1 MNLYSNQAAVAGAL
15 ALLVGAAPAAWA
27 DAETDKLRA
36 EIDQLKR
43 EMQEL
48 RSAIER
54 QKQDTATR
62 QDVQAVQSEVAQV
75 RSSAERSDLLGRNS
89 VAHLAGYGDFGYARR
104 RNGEREFNLA
114 SFNPIFHFQYK
125 DSLFFETE
133 LETVLQPDGTAEVNL
148 EYANLYYFLNDYVT
162 LFGGKFLSPIGYFR
176 QNLHPSWV
184 NKFAS
189 EPPGLGHDGAA
200 PTSDVGAG
208 VRGGLYLGSMKA
220 KYALYA
226 GNGPR
231 LELNG
236 AGDEIEA
243 ILAEG
248 ATSNPA
254 KTLLLGGRLALQPVP
269 NLELGVSAGTSKV
282 AVDLG
287 GGIIEPKRSYR
298 VAGADIGYQWK
309 GLDLRGEYI
318 RQRVGALETS
328 VAPDGGAW
336 NATYLQAAYRIPGT
350 GWEPVLRWG
359 RFTSPHEDQKQRQLG
374 FGLNFWA
381 WPNAVVKLGY
391 ELNRGLAD
399 TDNDRNR
406 VLLQFA
412 YGF

>member
-1 MNLYSNQAAVAGAL
+1 MKLNSKQAAVAGAL
-15 ALLVGAAPAAWA
+15 ALLAGAAPAAWG

-36 EIDQLKR
+36 EIEQLKR
-43 EMQEL
+43 EMREL
-48 RSAIER
+48 RSALER
-54 QKQDTATR
+54 QKQDTATK

-75 RSSAERSDLLGRNS
+75 RSSAESSSMLGRNS
-89 VAHLAGYGDFGYARR
+89 LAHLSGYGDFGYARR
-104 RNGEREFNLA
+104 RNGERGFNLA
-114 SFNPIFHFQYK
+114 SFNPIFQFQYQ
-125 DSLFFETE
+125 DILFFKAE
-133 LETVLQPDGTAEVNL
+133 LETVLQPDGATEVAL
-148 EYANLYYFLNDYVT
+148 EYANLNYFLNDYVT

-176 QNLHPSWV
+176 QNLHPSWI

-189 EPPGLGHDGAA
+189 EPPGFGHDGAA
-200 PTSDVGAG
+200 PSADVGAG
-208 VRGGLYLGSMKA
+208 ARGGFYLGSMKA

-226 GNGPR
+226 GNGPQ

-243 ILAEG
+243 IMAEG

-254 KTLLLGGRLALQPVP
+254 RTLLLGGRVALQPVP
-269 NLELGVSAGTSKV
+269 NLEFGVSAGTSKV

-287 GGIIEPKRSYR
+287 GGIVEPKRSYR

-328 VAPDGGAW
+328 VAPEGGAW
-336 NATYLQAAYRIPGT
+336 SARYVQAAYRIPGT

-381 WPNAVVKLGY
+381 SSNAVVKLGY
-391 ELNRGLAD
+391 ERNRGLAD